1 VKRGYAF
8 HASRSTLLSLE
19 DTLMQNTLLAPKA
32 VTEFEEG
39 DVLAL
44 SKLKDEPAWM
54 KQRRIDALQVF
65 RDTPKPTTKDEA
77 WRRTDIRRVKLDKV
91 VPAMGGARL
100 EDLPSRLTEMIN
112 TNEQAGLLLHANGGL
127 VYASLDKE
135 LTQRG
140 VIWTDMNSAAREHGD
155 LLQQFFMR
163 EAVPANDGYFA
174 AMHGALWGG
183 GTFLYVP
190 RDVTVELPL
199 HAATWA
205 GKGVNSFTHTLIVVE
220 AGARVTMIEEFTSD
234 DSDDQAVH
242 NGVVELI
249 LRKNAQ
255 LDYVNVQDWD
265 RKAYNFS
272 TERAIVGRDATLH
285 WVVSGM
291 GSRLTKSFIDSSLVG
306 PGSTALMSGVF
317 FGDGRQHLDYD
328 TQQNHIAAHTTSD
341 LLYKGAL
348 KDRARSVWQGMIK
361 VFPGAQGT
369 DGYQANRNLI
379 LEKTARAD
387 SIPGLEIEA
396 DDVRCTHGAT
406 VSQLDPEEVFY
417 IQSRGLPLGETQ
429 RLIVQ
434 GFFSPVIE
442 RIPLEGVRERLTDE
456 IIKKVG

>member
-1 VKRGYAF
+1 MTQR
-8 HASRSTLLSLE
+8 TLL
-19 DTLMQNTLLAPKA
+19 TTKV
-32 VTEFEEG
+32 VTEFEAE

-44 SKLKDEPAWM
+44 SEYKAEPEWM
-54 KQRRIDALQVF
+54 KHRRLEAWRVF
-65 RDTPKPTTKDEA
+65 RDTPRPTTKDEP

-91 VPAMGGARL
+91 APALGGAQL
-100 EDLPSRLTEMIN
+100 NDLPSRLTAMIGSD
-112 TNEQAGLLLHANGGL
+112 EQAGLLLHANGGMVHSAL
-127 VYASLDKE
+127 SEAAAG
-135 LTQRG
+135 QG
-140 VIWTDMNSAAREHGD
+140 VIFTAIDTAVREHSD
-155 LLQQFFMR
+155 LLERLFMS
-163 EAVPANDGYFA
+163 EAVRVGDGYFA
-174 AMHGALWGG
+174 AMHGALWSG

-190 RDVTVELPL
+190 KNVQVVLPL

-205 GKGVNSFTHTLIVVE
+205 GSAANSFTHTLVVVDS
-220 AGARVTMIEEFTSD
+220 GAQVTFIEEFTSA
-234 DSDDQAVH
+234 DSGDHALH

-249 LRKNAQ
+249 LRDNAQ

-285 WVVSGM
+285 WVIGGV

-328 TQQNHIAAHTTSD
+328 TQQNHMAPHTTSD

-348 KDRARSVWQGMIK
+348 KGKARSVWQGMIK
-361 VFPGAQGT
+361 VFPGAQKT

-379 LEKTARAD
+379 LAKTARAD

-417 IQSRGLPLGETQ
+417 VRSRGLTLEDTQ

-434 GFFSPVIE
+434 GFFTPVIE
-442 RIPLEGVRERLTDE
+442 RIPLESVRERLSAE
-456 IIKKVG
+456 IMKKVG